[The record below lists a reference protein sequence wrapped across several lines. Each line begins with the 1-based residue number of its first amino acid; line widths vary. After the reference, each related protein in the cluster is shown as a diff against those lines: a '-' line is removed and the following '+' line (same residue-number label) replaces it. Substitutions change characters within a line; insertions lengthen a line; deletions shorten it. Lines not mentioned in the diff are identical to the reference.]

1 MHRSEVLALVSAQ
14 FKTIAVSGTHGKSTT
29 SALIAHLLL
38 GLGLDP
44 SFILGAKLK
53 TPGQLGNSYRLG
65 QGEYLVVEAD
75 ESDGSFQ
82 RYYPWLAVVTN
93 IDQDH
98 LDFYNS
104 MEAMEDA
111 YLRLLQ
117 NIGSEGAAVLFW
129 DHARVRELS
138 AKPLAARKLSYG
150 SFIGADV
157 RMIRFNQL
165 GSSFLVSVVV
175 EHEVVDLVVPLIGK
189 HNGFNVVGSLAV
201 LRALGLPLAGC
212 RNILANFPGVSRRM
226 DLYFSGPSRTVYD
239 DFAHNPVKISSCLK
253 GVREAFPSS
262 HITAVFQAHRYTRLQ
277 HMYQEMMS
285 AFKSADTVIVV
296 PVYAA
301 GEERPRW
308 TAEDRP
314 DGDSLEISFSPK
326 SLALDITRLSGVET
340 FPVES
345 LKEAMK
351 LLQLDLNPKHTVIV
365 TLGAGD
371 VWTVAEGFAKFLKA
385 E

>member
-44 SFILGAKLK
+44 SFILGANLK
-53 TPGQLGNSYRLG
+53 AHNQQGSPYQLGE
-65 QGEYLVVEAD
+65 GEYLVVEAD

-98 LDFYNS
+98 LDFYKS
-104 MEAMEDA
+104 MRAMEDA

-117 NIGSEGAAVLFW
+117 NINSEGTAVLFW
-129 DHARVRELS
+129 DHARVRELTEKTFTS
-138 AKPLAARKLSYG
+138 RKLSYG
-150 SFIGADV
+150 SFIGAEV
-157 RMIRFNQL
+157 RMIKFNQQ
-165 GSSFLVSVVV
+165 GSSFLISIVV
-175 EHEVVDLVVPLIGK
+175 EHEVVDLVVPLIGR
-189 HNGFNVVGSLAV
+189 HNAYNVVGSLAV
-201 LRALGLPLAGC
+201 LRALGLPLAES

-226 DLYFSGPSRTVYD
+226 DLYFSSHSRTIYD

-253 GVREAFPSS
+253 GVREAFPAS

-277 HMYQEMMS
+277 HMYTEMMS
-285 AFKSADTVIVV
+285 AFSSADTVIVV

-301 GEERPRW
+301 GEEVPLLS
-308 TAEDRP
+308 TEDSADRE
-314 DGDSLEISFSPK
+314 SLEFSF
-326 SLALDITRLSGVET
+326 T
-340 FPVES
+340 
-345 LKEAMK
+345 
-351 LLQLDLNPKHTVIV
+351 
-365 TLGAGD
+365 
-371 VWTVAEGFAKFLKA
+371 
-385 E
+385 